1 MIATKNK
8 TLERYIIKETCS
20 PKYLFYKQ
28 ENNFMKGLKM
38 HTKIKEFNIQV
49 KRNLKK

>member
-28 ENNFMKGLKM
+28 ENNFHTKGLKNAY
-38 HTKIKEFNIQV
+38 KN
-49 KRNLKK
+49 